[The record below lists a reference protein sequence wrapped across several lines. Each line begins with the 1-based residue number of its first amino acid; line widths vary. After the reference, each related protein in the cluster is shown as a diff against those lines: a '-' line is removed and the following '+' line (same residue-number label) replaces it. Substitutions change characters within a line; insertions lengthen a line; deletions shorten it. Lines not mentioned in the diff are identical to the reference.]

1 MHINTLWK
9 TVNFADNSSLV
20 EQSNNY
26 IVLSLISTQEADIK
40 NQWTVPVEWNTGME
54 YLNHL
59 NYNNKLRRKQIITQ
73 IFDNLLISCP

>member
-1 MHINTLWK
+1 
-9 TVNFADNSSLV
+9 
-20 EQSNNY
+20 
-26 IVLSLISTQEADIK
+26 VLSLISTQEAAIT

-59 NYNNKLRRKQIITQ
+59 NYNNELCRKQIITQ